1 MKDYLTVV
9 LVGLF
14 GLLSLAAILT
24 LSMYDH
30 VVPNEV
36 SSLPAVALGILGGLA
51 LPRKANVPE

>member
-9 LVGLF
+9 LVGIF
-14 GLLSLAAILT
+14 GLMSLAAILV
-24 LSMYDH
+24 LSLYDH